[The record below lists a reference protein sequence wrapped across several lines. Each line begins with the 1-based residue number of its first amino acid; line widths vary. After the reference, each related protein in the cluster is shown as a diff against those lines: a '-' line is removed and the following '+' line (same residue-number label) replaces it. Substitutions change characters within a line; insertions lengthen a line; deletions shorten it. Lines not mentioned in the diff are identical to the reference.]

1 MSKPRLPLD
10 IEFLLESVLD
20 ETPDTVYNQ
29 DDEWVADYTDRD
41 GVAFML
47 TPNFSAICRRGVHFD
62 IVDALKFA
70 YNNLDKLEND
80 VALKD
85 ELKLRFVKVANLKG
99 LRNDLKSGPMA
110 DYFSKPKS
118 SERGV
123 SIRKIPGTISGRLW
137 TNRKIISFW
146 NNSKTVVKNWDM
158 VKDLFIENSLMLGKL
173 ENYRVDWIERA
184 LNSRGSP
191 MTPAGSV
198 TSDTKQDDP
207 NQGDFIAKLF
217 GDKNKLQSLPQEK
230 LDDIVKKIHLLSPAK
245 KREALLAMGYKNIK
259 AIEIAEILGMTVAEF
274 NNIMNVNESIKLSEI
289 VKKLQK

>member
-29 DDEWVADYTDRD
+29 DDFEVADYQDRD
-41 GVAFML
+41 SVAFML
-47 TPNFSAICRRGVHFD
+47 TPNFSAICSRGVHFD
-62 IVDALKFA
+62 IVDALRFA

-99 LRNDLKSGPMA
+99 LRNDLKSGAMA

-118 SERGV
+118 SEAV
-123 SIRKIPGTISGRLW
+123 SVRKIPGTISGRLW

-146 NNSKTVVKNWDM
+146 NDSKTVVKNWDM
-158 VKDLFIENSLMLGKL
+158 IKDLFTENGITVGKL
-173 ENYRVDWIERA
+173 ENYKVDWIERA
-184 LNSRGSP
+184 SNSEGSP
-191 MTPAGSV
+191 MTPAASV

-217 GDKNKLQSLPQEK
+217 GDKDKLQSLSQEK
-230 LDDIVKKIHLLSPAK
+230 LDKIVDKLHILPPEK

>member
-118 SERGV
+118 SEAV
-123 SIRKIPGTISGRLW
+123 SVRKIPGTISGRLW

-146 NNSKTVVKNWDM
+146 NESKTVVRNW
-158 VKDLFIENSLMLGKL
+158 KLIEHLFTENGITVGKL
-173 ENYRVDWIERA
+173 ENYKVDWIERA
-184 LNSRGSP
+184 SSIEGSP
-191 MTPAGSV
+191 MTPAASV

-217 GDKNKLQSLPQEK
+217 GDKDKLQSLPQEK
-230 LDDIVKKIHLLSPAK
+230 LDKIVDKLHILPPEK
-245 KREALLAMGYKNIK
+245 KREVLLAMGYKNIK

>member
-29 DDEWVADYTDRD
+29 DDFEVADYEDRD
-41 GVAFML
+41 SVAFML
-47 TPNFSAICRRGVHFD
+47 TPNFSAICPRGVHFD
-62 IVDALKFA
+62 IVDALRFA

-99 LRNDLKSGPMA
+99 LRNDLKSGVMA

-118 SERGV
+118 SEAV
-123 SIRKIPGTISGRLW
+123 SVRKIPGTISGRLW

-146 NNSKTVVKNWDM
+146 NDSKTVVKNWDM
-158 VKDLFIENSLMLGKL
+158 VKDLFTENSLVVGKL
-173 ENYRVDWIERA
+173 ENYKVDWIERA
-184 LNSRGSP
+184 SSSQGSP

-198 TSDTKQDDP
+198 TSDTKKDDP

>member
-29 DDEWVADYTDRD
+29 DDFEVADYQDRD
-41 GVAFML
+41 SVAFML
-47 TPNFSAICRRGVHFD
+47 TPNFSAICPRGVHFD
-62 IVDALKFA
+62 IVDALRFA

-99 LRNDLKSGPMA
+99 LRKDLKSGAMA

-118 SERGV
+118 SDV
-123 SIRKIPGTISGRLW
+123 SVRKIPGTISGRLW

-146 NNSKTVVKNWDM
+146 NDSKTVVKNWDM
-158 VKDLFIENSLMLGKL
+158 IKDLFTENGITVGKL
-173 ENYRVDWIERA
+173 ENYKVDWIERA
-184 LNSRGSP
+184 SNSEGSP
-191 MTPAGSV
+191 MTPAASV

-217 GDKNKLQSLPQEK
+217 GDKDKLQSLPQEK
-230 LDDIVKKIHLLSPAK
+230 LDKIVDKLHILPPEK

>member
-29 DDEWVADYTDRD
+29 DDFEVADYQDRD
-41 GVAFML
+41 SVAFML
-47 TPNFSAICRRGVHFD
+47 TPNFSAICPRGVHFD

-99 LRNDLKSGPMA
+99 LRNDLKSGAMA

-118 SERGV
+118 SEAV
-123 SIRKIPGTISGRLW
+123 SVRKIPGTISGRLW

-146 NNSKTVVKNWDM
+146 NDSKTVVKNWDM
-158 VKDLFIENSLMLGKL
+158 IKDLFTENGITVGKL
-173 ENYRVDWIERA
+173 ENYKVDWIERA
-184 LNSRGSP
+184 SNSEGSP

-217 GDKNKLQSLPQEK
+217 GDKDKLQSLPQEK
-230 LDDIVKKIHLLSPAK
+230 LDKIVDKLHILPPEK

>member
-29 DDEWVADYTDRD
+29 DDFEVADYQDPD
-41 GVAFML
+41 SVAFML
-47 TPNFSAICRRGVHFD
+47 TPNFSAICPSGVHFD
-62 IVDALKFA
+62 IVNALKFV
-70 YNNLDKLEND
+70 YNNLDKLPSD
-80 VALKD
+80 ADLKN

-99 LRNDLKSGPMA
+99 LRKDLTSGAMA
-110 DYFSKPKS
+110 DYFGNPKG
-118 SERGV
+118 SEKI
-123 SIRKIPGTISGRLW
+123 SNRKIPGTLSGRLW

-146 NNSKTVVKNWDM
+146 NSSKIVVKNWEW
-158 VKDLFIENSLMLGKL
+158 VKDLFIENGVTVGKL
-173 ENYRVDWIERA
+173 ENYKVDWIERA
-184 LNSRGSP
+184 SNSEGSP
-191 MTPAGSV
+191 MTPAASV
-198 TSDTKQDDP
+198 TSNTKQDDP

-217 GDKNKLQSLPQEK
+217 SDKDKLQSLSQEK
-230 LDDIVKKIHLLSPAK
+230 LDKIVDKLHILPPEK

>member
-29 DDEWVADYTDRD
+29 DDFEVADYEDSD
-41 GVAFML
+41 SVAFML
-47 TPNFSAICRRGVHFD
+47 TPNFSVICPRGVHFD
-62 IVDALKFA
+62 IIGALRFA
-70 YNNLDKLEND
+70 YNNLDKLEKD
-80 VALKD
+80 IALKD

-99 LRNDLKSGPMA
+99 LRKDLKSGPMA

-118 SERGV
+118 SEAV
-123 SIRKIPGTISGRLW
+123 SVRKIPGTISGRLW

-146 NNSKTVVKNWDM
+146 NESKTVVRNW
-158 VKDLFIENSLMLGKL
+158 KLIEHLFTENGITVGKL
-173 ENYRVDWIERA
+173 ENYKVDWIERA
-184 LNSRGSP
+184 SSIEGSP
-191 MTPAGSV
+191 MTPAASV

-217 GDKNKLQSLPQEK
+217 GDKDKLQSLPQEK
-230 LDDIVKKIHLLSPAK
+230 LDKIVDKLHILPPEK
-245 KREALLAMGYKNIK
+245 KREVLLAMGYKNIK

>member
-29 DDEWVADYTDRD
+29 DDEEVADYEDRD
-41 GVAFML
+41 SVAFML
-47 TPNFSAICRRGVHFD
+47 TPNFSAICPRGVHFD

-99 LRNDLKSGPMA
+99 LRNDLKSGAMV

-118 SERGV
+118 SEAV
-123 SIRKIPGTISGRLW
+123 SVRKIPGTISGRLW

-146 NNSKTVVKNWDM
+146 NDSKTVVKNWEW
-158 VKDLFIENSLMLGKL
+158 VKDLFIENSLVVGKL

-184 LNSRGSP
+184 SNSRGSP

-198 TSDTKQDDP
+198 TSDTKKDDP

-230 LDDIVKKIHLLSPAK
+230 LDDIVKKIHLLSPSK

>member
-10 IEFLLESVLD
+10 IEFLLESVLT

-29 DDEWVADYTDRD
+29 DDFEVADYQDRD
-41 GVAFML
+41 SVAFML
-47 TPNFSAICRRGVHFD
+47 TPNFSAICPRGVHFD
-62 IVDALKFA
+62 IVDALKFV
-70 YNNLDKLEND
+70 YNNLDKIKND
-80 VALKD
+80 TALKD

-99 LRNDLKSGPMA
+99 LRNDLKSGAIA
-110 DYFSKPKS
+110 DYFGKPKGS
-118 SERGV
+118 DEV
-123 SIRKIPGTISGRLW
+123 SVRKIPGTISGRLW

-146 NNSKTVVKNWDM
+146 NDSKTVVKNW
-158 VKDLFIENSLMLGKL
+158 KLIEHLFTENGITVGKL
-173 ENYRVDWIERA
+173 ENYKVDWIERA
-184 LNSRGSP
+184 LSSETP
-191 MTPAGSV
+191 MTPASSV
-198 TSDTKQDDP
+198 NSSTKQDDP

-217 GDKNKLQSLPQEK
+217 SDKDKLQSLPQEK
-230 LDDIVKKIHLLSPAK
+230 LDSIVKKIHMLPPDK

>member
-29 DDEWVADYTDRD
+29 DDFEVADYQDRD
-41 GVAFML
+41 SVAFML
-47 TPNFSAICRRGVHFD
+47 TPNFSAICPRGVHFD
-62 IVDALKFA
+62 IVDALRFA

-99 LRNDLKSGPMA
+99 LRNDLKSCVMA

-118 SERGV
+118 SEAV
-123 SIRKIPGTISGRLW
+123 SVRKIPGTISGRLW

-146 NNSKTVVKNWDM
+146 NESKTVVRNWKL
-158 VKDLFIENSLMLGKL
+158 VEHLFTENGITVGKL
-173 ENYRVDWIERA
+173 ENYKVDWIERA
-184 LNSRGSP
+184 SSSEGSP
-191 MTPAGSV
+191 MTPAASV

-217 GDKNKLQSLPQEK
+217 SDKNKLQSLPQEK
-230 LDDIVKKIHLLSPAK
+230 LDKIVDKLHILPPEK

>member
-10 IEFLLESVLD
+10 IEFLLESVLT

-29 DDEWVADYTDRD
+29 DDFAVADYEDRD
-41 GVAFML
+41 SVAFML
-47 TPNFSAICRRGVHFD
+47 TSNFSAICPRGVHFD
-62 IVDALKFA
+62 IVDALKFV
-70 YNNLDKLEND
+70 YNNLDKLPND
-80 VALKD
+80 ADLKN
-85 ELKLRFVKVANLKG
+85 ELKLRFVKVANLQG
-99 LRNDLKSGPMA
+99 LRKDLTSGVMA
-110 DYFSKPKS
+110 DYFGKPKGS
-118 SERGV
+118 DEV
-123 SIRKIPGTISGRLW
+123 SVRKITGTIAGRLW

-146 NNSKTVVKNWDM
+146 NNSKIVVKNWEW
-158 VKDLFIENSLMLGKL
+158 VKDLFIENGLTVGKL
-173 ENYRVDWIERA
+173 ENYKVDWIERA
-184 LNSRGSP
+184 SSSQGSP

-217 GDKNKLQSLPQEK
+217 GDKDKLQSLPQEK
-230 LDDIVKKIHLLSPAK
+230 LDKIVDKLHILPPEE
-245 KREALLAMGYKNIK
+245 KRKALMAMGYKNIK